1 MTNLLHDLRY
11 AFRTFA
17 RTPGFTAVA
26 ILVLALGIGA
36 NSAIF
41 SIVNALLFR
50 PLSGYAD
57 ELVGVYSHDST
68 KPDSYRAFS
77 YPNYVDIRERSGV
90 FAGLLAHTMTAVG
103 VGEGGNTRRTFVAL
117 ASSNYFDTLGVQLAA
132 GRPFTLEEERP
143 GADIAVAIVNY
154 GMWQS
159 RGLAPDFIGSTIRI
173 NARDFTVVGVTPK
186 GFTGTMAVA
195 APDMWL
201 PLGMYDRIVR
211 DRYKNNGTGLEDRGN
226 AGLIL
231 AGRIQPG
238 LAPEVVSERLAA
250 LSKQLEEAY
259 PGENRNQVLTTH
271 PLARM
276 ATSDAPQTD
285 TVMLPIVSVM
295 MALSAVVLL
304 IACLNIANMLLAR
317 GAARRREVAVR
328 LAVGAARG
336 RIIRQLLTEGLLLAA
351 AGAAGGLLLA
361 YWSMRSLA
369 SSMAAVFPLTLTLN
383 PIPDTRVLLVT
394 MLFAVAGTLLFGLGP
409 ALKLS
414 RRDLVSDLKE
424 VVQDTVGMRRLFA
437 GRNLLVIGQIALSL
451 TLLTAGGLF
460 AGAALRAAQSDPGF
474 SYRGALL
481 GSFDIEM
488 AGVEPERGRETYRRL
503 LERVRTLPGI
513 EAAGLASTVPFGDTQ
528 EGRAV
533 ETLGATPVRASA
545 DYRVITSDYFRALG
559 LPMVQGREFSAAKDL
574 APDGALVAIVDEALA
589 NRLFPGQ
596 SAVGETIKL
605 PAAVEAMASAPE
617 LVVQII
623 GVAPPIREDLIQM
636 SPRAHIYLP
645 YGRNPRGPMHLH
657 ARTAPGMDTATALSA
672 LRQELQT
679 SHPDLPLLTLTTMQ
693 AFHENSIQLWAL
705 NAGGTMFITLGLLA
719 LALAVVGIYGVKSY
733 VVANRTREIGIR
745 MALGAHAKQVVWMVL
760 RDGLSLTLTGLA
772 LGIPLS
778 VGIAVVLRSVFA
790 SLTGF
795 DPVVFVGAPVLL
807 AVAALVASYIPARRA
822 TEITPLSALRTN

>member
-1 MTNLLHDLRY
+1 VTNLLHDLRY

-17 RTPGFTAVA
+17 RTPGFTVVA

-50 PLSGYAD
+50 PLSGHAD

-90 FAGLLAHTMTAVG
+90 FAGLLAHTMTSVG

-117 ASSNYFDTLGVQLAA
+117 ASSNYFDTLGVRLAA
-132 GRPFTLEEERP
+132 GRTFSLDEERP
-143 GADIAVAIVNY
+143 GADQAVAIVNY
-154 GMWQS
+154 GMWLA
-159 RGLAPDFIGSTIRI
+159 RDLAPDFIGSTIRI

-186 GFTGTMAVA
+186 GFTGTMALA

-211 DRYKNNGTGLEDRGN
+211 DRFKNRGTGLEDRAN

-238 LAPEVVSERLAA
+238 LDEAVVTERLAV
-250 LSKQLEEAY
+250 LSRQLEEAY
-259 PGENRNQVLTTH
+259 PGENRNQILTIN
-271 PLARM
+271 PLARL
-276 ATSDAPQTD
+276 ATSTSPQTD
-285 TVMLPIVSVM
+285 TQLVPVAGVM

-351 AGAAGGLLLA
+351 AGAGGGLLFA
-361 YWSMRSLA
+361 YWSMRTLA
-369 SSMAAVFPLTLTLN
+369 SSMAAVLPLTLTLN
-383 PIPDTRVLLVT
+383 PIPDTRVILVT
-394 MLFAVAGTLLFGLGP
+394 SLFAVAGTLLFGLGP

-424 VVQDTVGMRRLFA
+424 VVQDAVGMRRMFA

-460 AGAALRAAQSDPGF
+460 AGAALRAGHADPGF
-474 SYRGALL
+474 TYRGALL
-481 GSFDIEM
+481 ASFDIEM
-488 AGVEPERGRETYRRL
+488 AGVDGAVGRETYRRL
-503 LERVRTLPGI
+503 LERVRALPGLD
-513 EAAGLASTVPFGDTQ
+513 AAGLASTVPFGDTQ
-528 EGRAV
+528 EGRRV
-533 ETLGATPVRASA
+533 ETLGASPARVSA
-545 DYRVITSDYFRALG
+545 DYRVISSDYFRALG
-559 LPMVQGREFSAAKDL
+559 LQMVQGREFSQAEDL
-574 APDGALVAIVDEALA
+574 AADGPLVAIVDEALA
-589 NRLFPGQ
+589 RRLFPDRT
-596 SAVGETIKL
+596 AVGETIRL
-605 PAAVEAMASAPE
+605 PAAPDAMASTPE
-617 LVVQII
+617 LVLQVV
-623 GVAPPIREDLIQM
+623 GVAPPITEEITEV
-636 SPRAHIYLP
+636 SPRPHIYLP

-657 ARTAPGMDTATALSA
+657 ARTAAGMDTATALAA
-672 LRQELQT
+672 LRQELQA
-679 SHPDLPLLTLTTMQ
+679 SHPDLPVLALTTMQ
-693 AFHENSIQLWAL
+693 AFHENSLQLWAL

-719 LALAVVGIYGVKSY
+719 LILAVVGIYGVKSY

-745 MALGAHAKQVVWMVL
+745 MALGAHASQVVWMVL
-760 RDGLSLTLTGLA
+760 RDGLSLTATGLA
-772 LGIPLS
+772 LGVPLS
-778 VGIAVVLRSVFA
+778 VGVAFVLRSVFA
-790 SLTGF
+790 NLTGF
-795 DPVVFVGAPVLL
+795 DPLVFAGAPALL
-807 AVAALVASYIPARRA
+807 AAAALVASYIPARRA
-822 TEITPLSALRTN
+822 TEVTPLSALRSH